1 MRHTCWSSL
10 AALCVGLTSAH
21 AADLPPVYKGP
32 APQAVVHAHDW
43 TGVYVG
49 LQGGYGWGKSSGT
62 QSVNGGAFFPVVPYS
77 IDPRGFIGG
86 GHVGYSHQFGSFV
99 VGLEGDIEAA
109 HIDGLSVVDGFGPT
123 RFFNA
128 TADVL
133 ASVRGR
139 AGWTAQ
145 NWLIYATGGVA
156 FGRVETPPLDSLN
169 GWRTGWTAGAGIE
182 RALQGLLSSWTAR
195 LEYRYT
201 DLGKKSGL
209 DPLLGTTDDNSLAF
223 HAVRIGVSYR
233 FNGSH

>member
-49 LQGGYGWGKSSGT
+49 LQGGYGWGESSGT
-62 QSVNGGAFFPVVPYS
+62 QS
-77 IDPRGFIGG
+77 
-86 GHVGYSHQFGSFV
+86 
-99 VGLEGDIEAA
+99 
-109 HIDGLSVVDGFGPT
+109 VDGFGPT

-145 NWLIYATGGVA
+145 NWLLYATGGVA
-156 FGRVETPPLDSLN
+156 FGHVETPPLDS
-169 GWRTGWTAGAGIE
+169 
-182 RALQGLLSSWTAR
+182 
-195 LEYRYT
+195 
-201 DLGKKSGL
+201 
-209 DPLLGTTDDNSLAF
+209 
-223 HAVRIGVSYR
+223 
-233 FNGSH
+233 